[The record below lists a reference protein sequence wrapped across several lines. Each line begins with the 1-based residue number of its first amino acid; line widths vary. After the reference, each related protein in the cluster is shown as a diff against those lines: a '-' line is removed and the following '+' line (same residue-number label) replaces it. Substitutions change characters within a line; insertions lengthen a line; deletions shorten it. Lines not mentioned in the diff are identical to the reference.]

1 MAGGYDSVLEE
12 ISRSGKKAIC
22 FFSVIQCLYRYTD

>member
-12 ISRSGKKAIC
+12 ISGKKAIC